1 MAFFSD
7 TFSIEA
13 FGLFLA
19 EVEIF
24 FQVLQ
29 YFSRFL
35 QKKKTPCFSRF
46 GPVFPGFPGAV
57 GTLLSLMI
65 LNMILYCNCDSYKE
79 PSRAL

>member
-35 QKKKTPCFSRF
+35 QKKKNTLFFQVWPCFSRF
-46 GPVFPGFPGAV
+46 SRCGGNPAIFD
-57 GTLLSLMI
+57 
-65 LNMILYCNCDSYKE
+65 DSQYDFV
-79 PSRAL
+79 L